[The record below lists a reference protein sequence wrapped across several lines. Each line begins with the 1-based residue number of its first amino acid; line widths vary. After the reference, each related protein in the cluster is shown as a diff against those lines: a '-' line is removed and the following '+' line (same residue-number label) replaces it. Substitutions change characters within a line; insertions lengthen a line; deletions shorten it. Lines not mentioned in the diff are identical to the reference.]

1 MKKLSII
8 LLASFAAL
16 TIQAQSIDEV
26 LKTIEENNPDI
37 KAAKALYDARS
48 AESRMDNSL
57 GNTSV
62 NYEKM
67 FGTKASDEETGKL
80 TVTQEFDFP
89 TLYIT
94 RSKLNRE
101 KYESYRT
108 EYVETR
114 QNVMLQAKLLCMD
127 LIMLNRQ
134 RELINERL
142 ANINKLKDIYD
153 RRMNSR
159 DVTLLELNK
168 IKMQQMDEEAALTM
182 NTNERNSVIRQLCA
196 LNGGENIATEISYDK
211 EIQPLPDYRTF
222 ADEATDAD
230 ATLLKTRQAMSVA
243 NRELSMAKN
252 KWLPTLGLSY
262 IREFHAFDA
271 TNGIEIGVSLPLLS
285 NNRNVKKAKA
295 YKSYAMWQLEKAD
308 SDVRNNIQ
316 RDYDEAKNL
325 WETLGNYDI
334 KIVYE
339 NIELLNKALDAKQIS
354 MIEYFTELNSLYS
367 IIESYNTLQN
377 SYNKALARM
386 YKYKL

>member
-16 TIQAQSIDEV
+16 TIQAQSIDDV
-26 LKTIEENNPDI
+26 LKTIEGNNPEI
-37 KAAKALYDARS
+37 KAAKALYDARL

-62 NYEKM
+62 NYERM
-67 FGTKASDEETGKL
+67 FGTESNDEETGKL

-94 RSKLNRE
+94 RSKLNKE

-153 RRMNSR
+153 RRMDSR

-196 LNGGENIATEISYDK
+196 LNGGEDIATEIGYDK

-230 ATLLKTRQAMSVA
+230 ATLLKTRQEMNVA
-243 NRELSMAKN
+243 NRELSVAKN
-252 KWLPTLGLSY
+252 RWLPTLGLSY
-262 IREFHAFDA
+262 IREMHATDA
-271 TNGIEIGVSLPLLS
+271 TNGFEIGVSLPLLN

-295 YKSYAMWQLEKAD
+295 YKSYAMWQLEKVN
-308 SDVRNNIQ
+308 SEVRNNIQ

-334 KIVYE
+334 KIVYD
-339 NIELLNKALDAKQIS
+339 NIDLLNKALDAKQIS